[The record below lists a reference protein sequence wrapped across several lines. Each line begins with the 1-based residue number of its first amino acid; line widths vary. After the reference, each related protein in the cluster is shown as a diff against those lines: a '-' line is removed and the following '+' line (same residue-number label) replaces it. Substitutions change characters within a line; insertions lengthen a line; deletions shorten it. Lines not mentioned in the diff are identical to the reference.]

1 MAKVF
6 VSNVFV
12 EKSPLKIEDVN
23 FIYFKRLPYVLRKVL
38 PYYFD
43 RGLVILDVTT
53 GKKKMWDHSLFD
65 NETLD
70 SREPF
75 CKVIFIDGS
84 TESDADMLADFRK
97 IPLPDNSVD
106 LIIFDPAF
114 TEIKNAQENH
124 GVKKIK
130 GSGYSIVKGRR
141 EFYFRGIGGKWI
153 PPEAYFFQTW
163 REFNRV
169 SRNGLLVK
177 ISERFKNLEEVPV
190 LTYLDLAY
198 NKRFNKKSEFVRIV
212 NIMYRGKRKATG
224 ARTANAQRVASNYVL
239 FKKNRRKR

>member
-1 MAKVF
+1 

-12 EKSPLKIEDVN
+12 EKSSLKIEDRN
-23 FIYFKRLPYVLRKVL
+23 FIYFKKLPYVLRKVL

-43 RGLVILDVTT
+43 RGLVILDVTA
-53 GKKKMWDHSLFD
+53 GEKKMWDHSLFD
-65 NETLD
+65 NATLEND
-70 SREPF
+70 EPF
-75 CKVIFIDGS
+75 CKVIFMDGS
-84 TESDADMLADFRK
+84 NEADGDIVADFRK

-124 GVKKIK
+124 GVK
-130 GSGYSIVKGRR
+130 GGTGRR
-141 EFYFRGIGGKWI
+141 HFYFRGIGGKWI

-177 ISERFKNLEEVPV
+177 ISERFKNLEEIPV

-239 FKKNRRKR
+239 FKKDRRKR

>member
-12 EKSPLKIEDVN
+12 EKSPFKIEDVN

-43 RGLVILDVTT
+43 KGLTILDVTT
-53 GKKKMWDHSLFD
+53 GKKKMWDHSLVD
-65 NETLD
+65 NATLESD
-70 SREPF
+70 EPF
-75 CKVIFIDGS
+75 CKVIFMDGS
-84 TESDADMLADFRK
+84 AESDADILGDFRK

-114 TEIKNAQENH
+114 TEMKNAQENH
-124 GVKKIK
+124 GVKGGI
-130 GSGYSIVKGRR
+130 GRR
-141 EFYFRGIGGKWI
+141 HFYFRGIGGKWI

-177 ISERFKNLEEVPV
+177 ISERFKNLEEIPV

-198 NKRFNKKSEFVRIV
+198 NKRFNKKSQFVRIV

-239 FKKNRRKR
+239 FKKDRRKR